1 MLRLITPAQKLT
13 LPEGL
18 TLTQSNR
25 KYENILLM
33 QCSAGSIELADLRQ
47 GDFKILGLRMNKE
60 QQQQAYTIARAVR
73 DGQVGRLDGAR
84 RLHQEL
90 GLNLSSAQFLIYVY
104 LHMCEG
110 AAYKRALSS
119 SDLDFFL
126 GQIRIEEGN
135 QMLAKALT
143 ALRGHIAYR
152 EGTGVSQRSNRAIL
166 QKYEKLS
173 EITNLRVDDDE
184 FIGIPF
190 YIESD
195 GSKTLFLPQ
204 LKHKE
209 GFQVG
214 SNGSEQKFSD
224 YWAALGALKAMA
236 NPTFWRESTENARA
250 AVVCETSQV
259 EEVKRRYIEDQ
270 LNRM

>member
-1 MLRLITPAQKLT
+1 M
-13 LPEGL
+13 
-18 TLTQSNR
+18 
-25 KYENILLM
+25 
-33 QCSAGSIELADLRQ
+33 D
-47 GDFKILGLRMNKE
+47 KE
-60 QQQQAYTIARAVR
+60 QQQQAYAIARAVR
-73 DGQVGRLDGAR
+73 NGKIGRLDGAR

-126 GQIRIEEGN
+126 AQILSEEGAK
-135 QMLAKALT
+135 MPAKALT

-173 EITNLRVDDDE
+173 ETTNSGVDDDE

-204 LKHKE
+204 LKHEE
-209 GFQVG
+209 GFRIG
-214 SNGSEQKFSD
+214 LNGSEQKFSD
-224 YWAALGALKAMA
+224 YWAALGALKAMES
-236 NPTFWRESTENARA
+236 PTFWRESAENARA

-259 EEVKRRYIEDQ
+259 DEVKRSYIEDQ
-270 LNRM
+270 LNQM